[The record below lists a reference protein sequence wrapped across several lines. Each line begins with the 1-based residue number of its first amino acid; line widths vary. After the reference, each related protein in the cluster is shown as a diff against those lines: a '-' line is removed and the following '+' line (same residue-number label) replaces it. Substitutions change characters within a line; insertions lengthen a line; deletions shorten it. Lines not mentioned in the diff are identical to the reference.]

1 MAKHRWIDT
10 QKNQL
15 QIFKSNPLIRRK
27 LPQKSKESG
36 KRKIKGETSPTL
48 YLIL

>member
-36 KRKIKGETSPTL
+36 KIIKGETSPTL